1 MTEEM
6 SGLVTAD
13 TKAAPVPLTAVR
25 VEGNIA
31 GRGAKVKIIQNFKN
45 GEDKPIEAVYKFPLP
60 EGGAFCGFK
69 AIIGEKIIEG
79 DIEEREKAFELYD
92 EALSNGH
99 GAMLLDEERPNIFT
113 LSVGNLNPGGTA
125 IIEIEYVTLLE
136 ANGSEVRFFL
146 PTTISPRYI
155 PDGTPDNN
163 GIPEDGLINP
173 VYGSNPAYGL
183 SLLLTI
189 HGKEGIESIVS
200 PSHTIRTNLSSD
212 LVMIEFSSETV
223 RMDRDFVLNIKYKKG
238 FENRGYICRSNKGTF
253 IQVDFCPGAEEFAAT
268 ASNPASVMEKEVIFV
283 LDCSGSMS
291 GNSITEAKKALEV
304 FLKGLEEGMRFNIYR
319 FGSSF
324 KKLLDESVPY
334 TEETLDMM
342 VKRMGNIDADLGG
355 TEMLAPL
362 KDIYDSKVL
371 SGYTREVILI
381 TDGQVGNDAAVTER
395 ISRGSNTRLFTVGIG
410 YGPNEY
416 FIKQMARTGGGK
428 SVLIA
433 PGERIEPRI
442 LSLFKSIMSGSITD
456 LKIDWGTDAEQSP
469 YSPIVFAGDMVSILA
484 RIADGTGLPEEVAIS
499 GKAGST
505 EKKFTLKMHEIC
517 GGNIPVPLL
526 WARESIRDIEEGT
539 TGISD
544 RGSKQTQR
552 KENRIKEKIIEISK
566 EFGLISRETSFIA
579 IEKREEKD
587 KTIGEVVL
595 RKVPVNLTK
604 GWHGAGS
611 MHFLSAFSGINFSM
625 KAMHLSSPDS
635 AYISE
640 ELSREGSL
648 SKNVSIEP
656 RRYTAQDILLMVLSL
671 QRAAGGFM
679 ITKDAA
685 SILGIDFSDIK
696 KRSKTITVEETI
708 DRFVLLSTAI
718 ILMLLK
724 KKFDHM
730 KDSWIAVVQKSEK
743 WLEREIERTKPHIK
757 GVSLDEWV
765 DDYVANLKV
774 VCLEELESI

>member
-1 MTEEM
+1 M
-6 SGLVTAD
+6 
-13 TKAAPVPLTAVR
+13 
-25 VEGNIA
+25 
-31 GRGAKVKIIQNFKN
+31 
-45 GEDKPIEAVYKFPLP
+45 
-60 EGGAFCGFK
+60 
-69 AIIGEKIIEG
+69 
-79 DIEEREKAFELYD
+79 
-92 EALSNGH
+92 
-99 GAMLLDEERPNIFT
+99 
-113 LSVGNLNPGGTA
+113 
-125 IIEIEYVTLLE
+125 
-136 ANGSEVRFFL
+136 
-146 PTTISPRYI
+146 
-155 PDGTPDNN
+155 
-163 GIPEDGLINP
+163 
-173 VYGSNPAYGL
+173 
-183 SLLLTI
+183 
-189 HGKEGIESIVS
+189 
-200 PSHTIRTNLSSD
+200 
-212 LVMIEFSSETV
+212 
-223 RMDRDFVLNIKYKKG
+223 
-238 FENRGYICRSNKGTF
+238 
-253 IQVDFCPGAEEFAAT
+253 DFCPGAEEFVAT
-268 ASNPASVMEKEVIFV
+268 ASNTASVMGKEVILV

-291 GNSITEAKKALEV
+291 GNSITEAKKALDV

-324 KKLLDESVPY
+324 EKLLDESAPY

-342 VKRMGNIDADLGG
+342 LKRLGNIDADLGG
-355 TEMLAPL
+355 TEVLAPL
-362 KDIYDSKVL
+362 KDIYDRKVP

-381 TDGQVGNDAAVTER
+381 TDGQVGNEAEVTGL
-395 ISRGSNTRLFTVGIG
+395 ISAGSNTRFFTVGIG

-469 YSPIVFAGDMVSILA
+469 YSPIVFAGDVISILA
-484 RIADGTGLPEEVAIS
+484 RIADGRGLPEEVTIS

-505 EKKFTLKMHEIC
+505 NKMFTLNMQEIC

-526 WARESIRDIEEGT
+526 WARESIRDLEEGT

-566 EFGLISRETSFIA
+566 EFGLISRETSFVA

-587 KTIGEVVL
+587 RTMGEVVL
-595 RKVPVNLTK
+595 RKVPVNLTD
-604 GWHGAGS
+604 GWHGVGS
-611 MHFLSAFSGINFSM
+611 PGFQSQLPRINLFMH
-625 KAMHLSSPDS
+625 AMQPSSPDS

-648 SKNVSIEP
+648 SENVSMEP
-656 RRYTAQDILLMVLSL
+656 RRYTAQDILLMILSL

-679 ITKDAA
+679 ITRDAA

-696 KRSKTITVEETI
+696 ERSKIITVEETI
-708 DRFVLLSTAI
+708 DRFILLSTAI

-730 KDSWIAVVQKSEK
+730 KDSWSAVVQKSEK
-743 WLEREIERTKPHIK
+743 WLERELERTKPHIK
-757 GVSLDEWV
+757 GVSLEEWV
-765 DDYVANLKV
+765 ENFVAETKME
-774 VCLEELESI
+774 CLED

>member
-1 MTEEM
+1 MTEEL

-13 TKAAPVPLTAVR
+13 TKATPVLLTAVR

-31 GRGAKVKIIQNFKN
+31 GRGARVKIIQSFKN

-60 EGGAFCGFK
+60 EGGAVCGFK

-92 EALSNGH
+92 EALSKGH
-99 GAMLLDEERPNIFT
+99 GAMLFDEERPNIFT

-136 ANGSEVRFFL
+136 TAGSEVRYFL

-155 PDGTPDNN
+155 PNVTPDNN

-200 PSHTIRTNLSSD
+200 PSHTIRTGLGSD
-212 LVMIEFSSETV
+212 PVRIEFSSETV

-238 FENRGYICRSNKGTF
+238 FENRGYIYRSNKGTF
-253 IQVDFCPGAEEFAAT
+253 IQVDFCPGSEEFVAT
-268 ASNPASVMEKEVIFV
+268 ASNTASVMGKEVIFV

-291 GNSITEAKKALEV
+291 GNSITEAKKALEI
-304 FLKGLEEGMRFNIYR
+304 FLKGLEEGMQFNIYR

-324 KKLLDESVPY
+324 EKLLDESAPY

-342 VKRMGNIDADLGG
+342 LKRLGNIDADLGG
-355 TEMLAPL
+355 TEVLAPL
-362 KDIYDSKVL
+362 KDIYDSKVPA
-371 SGYTREVILI
+371 GYTREVILI
-381 TDGQVGNDAAVTER
+381 TDGQVGNEAEVTGL
-395 ISRGSNTRLFTVGIG
+395 ISAGSNTRLFTVGIG

-433 PGERIEPRI
+433 PGERIEARI

-469 YSPIVFAGDMVSILA
+469 YSPIVFAGDMISILA
-484 RIADGTGLPEEVAIS
+484 RNADGTGLPEEVTIS

-505 EKKFTLKMHEIC
+505 DKKFTLKMQEIC
-517 GGNIPVPLL
+517 GGSIPVPLL
-526 WARESIRDIEEGT
+526 WARERIRDIEEGT

-552 KENRIKEKIIEISK
+552 KENRIKEQIIKISK

-587 KTIGEVVL
+587 KTTGEVVL
-595 RKVPVNLTK
+595 RKIPVNLTK
-604 GWHGAGS
+604 GWCGGGA
-611 MHFLSAFSGINFSM
+611 MHFLSKLSGINLFMDKEPMILRSV
-625 KAMHLSSPDS
+625 DS
-635 AYISE
+635 AYISQ

-648 SKNVSIEP
+648 SENVSIEP

-679 ITKDAA
+679 ITRDAA

-696 KRSKTITVEETI
+696 KRSETITVEETI

-730 KDSWIAVVQKSEK
+730 KDSWSAVVQKSEK
-743 WLEREIERTKPHIK
+743 WLEREIERTRPHINGIGLEK
-757 GVSLDEWV
+757 WV
-765 DDYVANLKV
+765 NKYIENLKFN
-774 VCLEELESI
+774 EKQ